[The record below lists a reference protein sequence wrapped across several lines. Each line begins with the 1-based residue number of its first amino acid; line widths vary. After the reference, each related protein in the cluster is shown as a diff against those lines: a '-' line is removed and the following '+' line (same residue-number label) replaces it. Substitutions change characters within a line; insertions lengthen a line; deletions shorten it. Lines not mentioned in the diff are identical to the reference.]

1 MRHGVLCIDE
11 LMNNTL
17 SKQIQISYSYYVL
30 YITITTYKRN
40 PVVVSDYV
48 PESWLLVVDSSLSG
62 YIIK

>member
-1 MRHGVLCIDE
+1 
-11 LMNNTL
+11 MNNTL